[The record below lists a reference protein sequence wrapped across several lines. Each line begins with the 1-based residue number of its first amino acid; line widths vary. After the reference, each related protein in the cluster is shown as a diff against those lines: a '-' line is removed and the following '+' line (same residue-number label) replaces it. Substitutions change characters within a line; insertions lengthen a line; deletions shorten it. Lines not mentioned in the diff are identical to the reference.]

1 MPIINFIDPTGKKH
15 TVEAESGQTVME
27 VAIRN
32 MVPGIVA
39 ECTGACSCATC
50 HVYVDEEWQAITGEA
65 GEMEQ
70 DMLDF
75 AIDPRDSSRLS
86 CQIRITDAMDGLT
99 VRVPERQH

>member
-1 MPIINFIDPTGKKH
+1 MPTINFIDPTGKTH
-15 TVEAESGQTVME
+15 TVEAAAGQTVME

-50 HVYVDEEWQAITGEA
+50 HVYVDEEWRGIVGEA
-65 GEMEQ
+65 SEMEQ

-75 AIDPRDSSRLS
+75 AIDPRDNSRLS

-99 VRVPERQH
+99 VRVPARQH